1 MKNIILF
8 LILSVPSFA
17 QIIEG
22 KVIDKTQSGLPGVIV
37 FWRNS
42 PNAAVLTN
50 ESGIFKIAKKLES
63 KVLVFRSLGY
73 NGDTLV
79 LQNDNFVTKTL
90 QETNQDLQAVVIKG
104 NATVIDRLSPIHTEI
119 ITTKTLAKAACCNL
133 SESFETNASVSVS
146 YADAVTG
153 SKQIQLL
160 GLSGTYVQTNIEN
173 IPNIRGL
180 ASTFGFNYVPGTWVQ
195 SIDVGKGVGSVVNGY
210 ENMIGA
216 LNVELKKPEASE
228 RMLLNMYFNNFGR
241 SEANLNLSK
250 KINKKWAVGLLSHGS
265 FLKSKIDN
273 NGDGFLDLPKYDQ
286 VNLLN
291 RWKYTS
297 EKFSAQFGLKY
308 LKENRLGGQTGF
320 ESREATPT
328 FYGFT
333 NSTSRVE
340 FFSKTAVL
348 FPEKPY
354 RGLGLI
360 VNASSH
366 NSDSYFGFKPYL
378 ANQKTFYTNLIYQ
391 DIFGSTN
398 HTYKTGL
405 SFLSDNYDEN
415 YGAIAMKRNES
426 VPGVFFEYSYNHL
439 DRTNILVG
447 LREDFHNL
455 YGNQFSPRVHF
466 KQEIGQ
472 NQTLRLSAGRGF
484 RVPNPLAEYFGN
496 LVSSRSVRILE
507 PLRPEVSWTFGSS
520 YIINIKKLS
529 ISGEYYFTH
538 FENQMIA
545 DLEHAEY
552 LYFYNSE
559 GKSNGK
565 SALIELNYGP
575 VKNWEIKLAYRYVQI
590 QQTMGK
596 PKGEKVLLNKM
607 FLPKE
612 RVLLNV
618 GYAFPYDKWKI
629 DGTLQWNGRRRISDL
644 VTAADHASYYAMP
657 STLAP
662 SYTNIN
668 GQVSRNFPRF
678 EYYLGGENITGF
690 KQKDPIYNAQHP
702 FSTHFDAGMAWGPV
716 VGATIYTGFR
726 YKLL

>member
-1 MKNIILF
+1 MKYIIF
-8 LILSVPSFA
+8 FIFISIPSFA
-17 QIIEG
+17 QFIEG
-22 KVIDKTQSGLPGVIV
+22 KVTDKSKQPLPGVLV
-37 FWRNS
+37 FWSNNTNS
-42 PNAAVLTN
+42 AVFTDQEGLFKIDKPAD
-50 ESGIFKIAKKLES
+50 GKFLIFK
-63 KVLVFRSLGY
+63 FLGY
-73 NGDTLV
+73 FPDTLV
-79 LQNDNFVTKTL
+79 VENSNYLNVSLKEESQQL
-90 QETNQDLQAVVIKG
+90 EGVIVNG
-104 NATVIDRLSPIHTEI
+104 NATLIDKLSPIHTEI

-180 ASTFGFNYVPGTWVQ
+180 ASTFGFNYVPGTWIQ

-228 RMLLNMYFNNFGR
+228 RVLLNMYFNNFGR
-241 SEANLNLSK
+241 SEANLNLAK
-250 KINKKWAVGLLSHGS
+250 KLSKKWAVGLLSHGS
-265 FLKSKIDN
+265 FLKTKIDN

-297 EKFSAQFGLKY
+297 DRLVAQFGLKY
-308 LKENRLGGQTGF
+308 LKENRVGGQVSF
-320 ESREATPT
+320 ESRENTPNS
-328 FYGFT
+328 YGFT
-333 NSTSRVE
+333 NNTQRVE
-340 FFSKTAVL
+340 FFSKTAIL
-348 FPEKPY
+348 FPDKPY

-360 VNASSH
+360 LNASTH
-366 NSDSYFGFKPYL
+366 NSDSYFGFKPYF
-378 ANQKTFYTNLIYQ
+378 ANQNTLYGNLIYQ
-391 DIFGSTN
+391 DIIGNTN

-405 SFLSDNYDEN
+405 SFLNDNYDED
-415 YGAIAMKRNES
+415 YAAIALKRNEI
-426 VPGVFFEYSYNHL
+426 VPGAFFEYSFNHL
-439 DRTNILVG
+439 DRTNLLVG
-447 LREDFHNL
+447 LRNDFHNL
-455 YGNQFSPRVHF
+455 YGNQFSPRIHF
-466 KQEIGQ
+466 KQEFGQ

-484 RVPNPLAEYFGN
+484 RVANPLAEYYGN

-507 PLRPEVSWTFGSS
+507 PLNPEVTWTFGSS
-520 YIINIKKLS
+520 YMVNIKKLS
-529 ISGEYYFTH
+529 IAGEFYYTH

-545 DLEHAEY
+545 DMEHAEY
-552 LYFYNSE
+552 LYFYNTE
-559 GKSNGK
+559 GKSNAK
-565 SALIELNYGP
+565 SALLELNYGP
-575 VKNWEIKLAYRYVQI
+575 VKNWEVKLAYRYVQI

-596 PKGEKVLLNKM
+596 PYGEKVLLDKM

-618 GYAFPYDKWKI
+618 GYAFPYEKWKI
-629 DGTLQWNGRRRISDL
+629 DGTLQWNGKRRIADMEAS
-644 VTAADHASYYAMP
+644 ADHKSYFSMP
-657 STLAP
+657 TTFAP
-662 SYTNIN
+662 SFVNLN

-678 EYYLGGENITGF
+678 EYYLGGENLTGF
-690 KQKDPIYNAQHP
+690 KQKDPIYKPQHP

-726 YKLL
+726 YKLI